1 MPNNNQK
8 DELQEKPVTELVRE
22 RGERFHRRGRK
33 PKSPE
38 SQRLS
43 KNALRLLR
51 HILKVTPKEDP
62 IWSES
67 VEEVAKGIGH
77 RSLHGEAPAPPVL
90 RGRGVG
96 AAGKERRPGEACAIP
111 GGSGEGRNLTP
122 GRVLGSGEKGW
133 RKRGA
138 KTGAGTKTSAGNS
151 RTQTPFFSRCGHT
164 RAAQTAHSGG
174 GRPALPSHPF
184 AWGKHRPPPKMG
196 PLPWRLCSGSTWNVL
211 DL

>member
-1 MPNNNQK
+1 MIENEGRGK
-8 DELQEKPVTELVRE
+8 LEEKRVTDLIRE

-38 SQRLS
+38 SQRLP

-51 HILKVTPKEDP
+51 HLLKVTSKEDP

-67 VEEVAKGIGH
+67 VEEVAKGLGIDPSTVK
-77 RSLHGEAPAPPVL
+77 RL
-90 RGRGVG
+90 RRRFCEVGVWGRKKER
-96 AAGKERRPGEACAIP
+96 AAGENLRNTRWIWRRPKPWSGK
-111 GGSGEGRNLTP
+111 GSGG
-122 GRVLGSGEKGW
+122 GEKRW

-151 RTQTPFFSRCGHT
+151 RTQTPFSSRSGRT

-174 GRPALPSHPF
+174 GRPALPCHSF
-184 AWGKHRPPPKMG
+184 TSGKRRPPPKMG
-196 PLPWRLCSGSTWNVL
+196 ALPWRLCSGNTRNVL